1 MTLVLGVLLL
11 FALAT
16 IGLLVHR
23 LRAAPPPS
31 VQLMREDRPLPAPD
45 AALTRRLGEL
55 EHDAVQQRDRVERAL
70 AERDRALDE
79 RDRARADRDGGAAE
93 TQQLTAARDRAVAER
108 DQAQFQAVKATRE
121 KERAEDEAI
130 RLHEEKERLRAEY
143 EAAHREVLA
152 EAEEAVEAHRRAEE
166 RLREFDLDEHDHTW
180 ISSDAGQ
187 PSMDEEDPTRSAI
200 PQQLSLSAD
209 TAADSVVDGADLGAV
224 VVRAASVC
232 GDRHRQRQQHRR
244 DAVLLRMPVG
254 LGGSTLLSAVAAG
267 APDGAWSQSAAS
279 HACRALVTQ
288 VQNQADVLSS
298 WLAPRADAPHG
309 EPNTLED
316 FSTPAAALRLA
327 LADVGRAIRVE
338 ANNRGWSSQEGTAD
352 DRAVEVAMTGLLSPL
367 GDRPSRTHL
376 AFGAG
381 DGMVLRLRDGH
392 WSTVFPVQEAGP
404 VGPPLPSRDAKVRWD
419 PIHTRAGD
427 LLAVC
432 SRPTAQ
438 LLLHEGTGD
447 WFADRWEGR
456 QPRLTSFLLHVSAR
470 VRTAIEDRSL
480 VCLWD
485 FGNAADAE
493 RAGQPRR

>member
-1 MTLVLGVLLL
+1 
-11 FALAT
+11 
-16 IGLLVHR
+16 
-23 LRAAPPPS
+23 
-31 VQLMREDRPLPAPD
+31 
-45 AALTRRLGEL
+45 
-55 EHDAVQQRDRVERAL
+55 
-70 AERDRALDE
+70 
-79 RDRARADRDGGAAE
+79 
-93 TQQLTAARDRAVAER
+93 
-108 DQAQFQAVKATRE
+108 
-121 KERAEDEAI
+121 
-130 RLHEEKERLRAEY
+130 
-143 EAAHREVLA
+143 
-152 EAEEAVEAHRRAEE
+152 
-166 RLREFDLDEHDHTW
+166 
-180 ISSDAGQ
+180 
-187 PSMDEEDPTRSAI
+187 
-200 PQQLSLSAD
+200 
-209 TAADSVVDGADLGAV
+209 
-224 VVRAASVC
+224 
-232 GDRHRQRQQHRR
+232 
-244 DAVLLRMPVG
+244 MPVG

-279 HACRALVTQ
+279 HACQALVTQ

-298 WLAPRADAPHG
+298 WLAPHSDAPPG

-404 VGPPLPSRDAKVRWD
+404 GGPPLPRRNAKVRWD

-456 QPRLTSFLLHVSAR
+456 QPRLTSFLLHVSAY
-470 VRTAIEDRSL
+470 VRTAVEDRSL

-493 RAGQPRR
+493 RAGQPRRC